1 MERLVEGVCASKHI
15 IHVCPVIPNRW
26 TDAVRR
32 FFHSLYVHDQVL
44 SIRDIQKWYDSE
56 YEDGNFYDEL
66 QNTIDELVSKNFIC
80 CDTHFKFIKRDSN
93 GNIQIDKTFLMW
105 EHKFTS
111 KKPLNRYDGTS
122 ICNNIDL
129 GVMDDMLLFQYD
141 YTSPWIKLPKNLRV
155 ADANKRF

>member
-1 MERLVEGVCASKHI
+1 
-15 IHVCPVIPNRW
+15 
-26 TDAVRR
+26 
-32 FFHSLYVHDQVL
+32 
-44 SIRDIQKWYDSE
+44 
-56 YEDGNFYDEL
+56 
-66 QNTIDELVSKNFIC
+66 
-80 CDTHFKFIKRDSN
+80 
-93 GNIQIDKTFLMW
+93 MW